1 MITEEAMRWW
11 TVGAGSVWG
20 VGFGAIP
27 GMLVGL
33 AAGSAM
39 DVVAIDE

>member
-20 VGFGAIP
+20 VELGVIP
-27 GMLVGL
+27 GMLVGS
-33 AAGSAM
+33 AAGSAT